1 MSTYSSGYGWGCR
14 LGRGRDILRRP
25 RSGTDCPQALGP
37 RDHLGFQRPV
47 RRQDSAR
54 EGGAVAL
61 GAVPQ
66 REGRDRLSPQWGDE
80 VLGADGGKRGA
91 AGHATEDGRGVP
103 DHAGNHPLHRGRHR
117 LRRAGSEHAAS
128 RRRRPPQGPLRT
140 RGNERTMKVI
150 IPLAGKGTRLRPHTH
165 LVPKPMLKIA
175 GKPVMAYILE
185 DLERL
190 GGVEQVVYVTG
201 HLKEKVEHYAKTQFK
216 LPAAFVEQT
225 VQDGTAGAVKLAQ
238 PFVDQDVLIIF
249 VDTIFE
255 TDLSVIKT
263 TDADGI
269 IWVKEVE
276 DYQRF
281 GVVVTDKDGNMT
293 KIVEKPD
300 TPISKRANIGL
311 YYVKNWKLLY
321 EGIDHVLEQ
330 PKNKGEYYL
339 TDAFQYMIDKG
350 AKIRVIDVEGWY
362 DAGKIDTL
370 LETNRVMLEKGHA
383 RKPRATD
390 GSTIID
396 PVYIED
402 DVVLKGARIGP
413 NVSIGRGSVIERSE
427 LKDTLVG
434 SNTKIVG
441 SVLENSLI
449 GDSAVIEGVKGE
461 LTLSDHSEVRSR

>member
-1 MSTYSSGYGWGCR
+1 
-14 LGRGRDILRRP
+14 
-25 RSGTDCPQALGP
+25 
-37 RDHLGFQRPV
+37 
-47 RRQDSAR
+47 
-54 EGGAVAL
+54 
-61 GAVPQ
+61 
-66 REGRDRLSPQWGDE
+66 
-80 VLGADGGKRGA
+80 
-91 AGHATEDGRGVP
+91 
-103 DHAGNHPLHRGRHR
+103 
-117 LRRAGSEHAAS
+117 
-128 RRRRPPQGPLRT
+128 
-140 RGNERTMKVI
+140 MKVI

-201 HLKEKVEHYAKTQFK
+201 HLKEKVEEYARTQFK

-238 PFVDQDVLIIF
+238 PYVDQDVLIIF

-281 GVVVTDKDGNMT
+281 GVVVTDEDGNMT

-321 EGIDHVLEQ
+321 EGIDWTLRQ

-350 AKIRVIDVEGWY
+350 AKLKVIDVEGWY
-362 DAGKIDTL
+362 DAGKLDTL
-370 LETNRVMLEKGHA
+370 LETNRIVLEKGAA
-383 RKPRATD
+383 RRPKNVEA
-390 GSTIID
+390 SVTIHD
-396 PVYIED
+396 PVYVED
-402 DVVLKGARIGP
+402 GVTLSNATIGP
-413 NVSIGRGSVIERSE
+413 NVTLGKGSVVEGST
-427 LKDTLVG
+427 LTDT
-434 SNTKIVG
+434 IVG
-441 SVLENSLI
+441 SKCTIRQSQLRNSLI
-449 GDSAVIEGVKGE
+449 GDDVVIEALRGE
-461 LTLSDHSEVRSR
+461 VTVSDHAEIRGS